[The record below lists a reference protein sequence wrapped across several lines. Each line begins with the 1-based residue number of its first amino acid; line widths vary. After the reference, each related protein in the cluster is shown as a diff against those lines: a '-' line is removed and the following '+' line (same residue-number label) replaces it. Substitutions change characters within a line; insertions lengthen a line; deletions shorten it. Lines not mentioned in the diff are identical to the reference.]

1 MSNIATPFHG
11 LATELHST
19 ASIGGTIDSSTKIAE
34 VASVGTLE
42 ISANIIEFNSYGSDY
57 KRKLVGQKD
66 SGTLSLT
73 LNFVPGETSHA
84 DLKGL
89 YDNGTAQTFAM
100 RWVSGSEN
108 ATAEF
113 TGYVASFSMET
124 PAEDIVT
131 ATVELAIDGGVTFD
145 LATA

>member
-1 MSNIATPFHG
+1 MSNINAPFHG
-11 LATELHST
+11 LATELHKTS
-19 ASIGGTIDSSTKIAE
+19 AIGGTIDSSTKIAE

-42 ISANIIEFNSYGSDY
+42 ISANIIEFNSYGNDY

-73 LNFVPGETSHA
+73 LNWVAGDSSHA
-84 DLKGL
+84 ALKTA
-89 YDNGTAQTFAM
+89 YDNGSAETFAI
-100 RWVSGSEN
+100 RWISGSEN

-113 TGYVASFSMET
+113 TGYIASYSIDT
-124 PAEDIVT
+124 PVEDVVS
-131 ATVELAIDGGVTFD
+131 ATVEIAIDGGVTFD